1 MTSNGTDTGSGTS
14 QSKPYSIRMAE
25 SVMARGQGLASPD
38 GDSGE
43 WLRIGFFQTALLE
56 ILSSNGLDD
65 MVEQRERVLD
75 YLECGTRKAASLVLD
90 AKRNV
95 TFSLDRLS
103 LGRGLSFQ
111 YEGSRIIKNHRLQQL
126 ISVTGMKDQKTSYIR
141 TPWMPSESQLTC
153 SLGITLVRTIDPASY
168 FQSDRIQCVGGLW
181 YFHYPDLSYLDGMYM
196 LVPFMLDYSGRQG
209 IGEADNAVREIL
221 QQMNLLW
228 EHCLHEPSGLFAHGY
243 DSSQKSEWSHNKNGA
258 SPFVWGRSLTWLTL
272 ALLAALESPT
282 MTKDSAKW
290 EDLKSKFQYLLK
302 KVVHCRDSK
311 SNGWWQLMCSPDLP
325 GNYIESSCSS
335 IFVFVI
341 LRGPRLGF
349 LESLL
354 RDDNIEKEA
363 CEAYHAVVRKFV
375 VKRGDGTLGFQ
386 GTVDVCSLN
395 SPASYDVRLSP
406 SS

>member
-1 MTSNGTDTGSGTS
+1 MTSNGTDTGGGTS
-14 QSKPYSIRMAE
+14 QSKPYSIWMAE
-25 SVMARGQGLASPD
+25 SVIARGQGLASPD
-38 GDSGE
+38 GDSGQ

-56 ILSSNGLDD
+56 ILSANGSDD

-75 YLECGTRKAASLVLD
+75 YLECGARKAASLVLD

-111 YEGSRIIKNHRLQQL
+111 YERSKDEVYKNALDALRESIDLQP
-126 ISVTGMKDQKTSYIR
+126 R
-141 TPWMPSESQLTC
+141 NH
-153 SLGITLVRTIDPASY
+153 
-168 FQSDRIQCVGGLW
+168 FGGLW

-196 LVPFMLDYSGRQG
+196 LVPFMLDYSGRRG
-209 IGEADNAVREIL
+209 IDEANNAVCEIL
-221 QQMNLLW
+221 QQINLLW
-228 EHCLHEPSGLFAHGY
+228 KHCFHEPSGLFVHGY
-243 DSSQKSEWSHNKNGA
+243 DSSQKYEWSHNKNGA
-258 SPFVWGRSLTWLTL
+258 SPFVWGRSLAWLTL

-282 MTKDSAKW
+282 MSKDSAKW
-290 EDLKSKFQYLLK
+290 EDLKSKFQYLIK

-341 LRGPRLGF
+341 LRGSRLGF

-354 RDDNIEKEA
+354 PDDNIEKAA
-363 CEAYHAVVRKFV
+363 CEAYDAIVRKFV
-375 VKRGDGTLGFQ
+375 VKRDDGTLGFN

-395 SPASYDVRLSP
+395 SPASYDYYLSRP
-406 SS
+406 IQQDSVLGTSAFVLASLERERYTGAALD

>member
-14 QSKPYSIRMAE
+14 QSKPYSIWMAE

-38 GDSGE
+38 GTSGQ

-56 ILSSNGLDD
+56 ILSANGLDN

-75 YLECGTRKAASLVLD
+75 YLECGARKAASLVLD

-111 YEGSRIIKNHRLQQL
+111 YERSKDELYKNALDALRESIDLQPRNHFVVDEASTKPTTQYVRYYSRL
-126 ISVTGMKDQKTSYIR
+126 ISYGSTVFTNRVGSLFTVMTLLKT
-141 TPWMPSESQLTC
+141 
-153 SLGITLVRTIDPASY
+153 
-168 FQSDRIQCVGGLW
+168 
-181 YFHYPDLSYLDGMYM
+181 
-196 LVPFMLDYSGRQG
+196 
-209 IGEADNAVREIL
+209 
-221 QQMNLLW
+221 
-228 EHCLHEPSGLFAHGY
+228 
-243 DSSQKSEWSHNKNGA
+243 
-258 SPFVWGRSLTWLTL
+258 
-272 ALLAALESPT
+272 ALESPT
-282 MTKDSAKW
+282 MSKDSAKW
-290 EDLKSKFQYLLK
+290 EDLKSKFQYLIK
-302 KVVHCRDSK
+302 KIVHCRDSKSKFQYLIKKIVHCRDSK

-341 LRGPRLGF
+341 LRGSRLGF

-354 RDDNIEKEA
+354 SDDNIEKAA
-363 CEAYHAVVRKFV
+363 CEAYDAIARKFV
-375 VKRGDGTLGFQ
+375 VKRDDGALGFN

-395 SPASYDVRLSP
+395 SPASYDYYLSRP
-406 SS
+406 IQQDSVLGTSAFILASLERDRYTGAALD

>member
-14 QSKPYSIRMAE
+14 QSKPYSIWMAE
-25 SVMARGQGLASPD
+25 SVIARGQGLASPD
-38 GDSGE
+38 GDSGQ

-56 ILSSNGLDD
+56 VLSANGLDD

-111 YEGSRIIKNHRLQQL
+111 YERSKDELYKNALDALRESIDLQPRNHF
-126 ISVTGMKDQKTSYIR
+126 VVD
-141 TPWMPSESQLTC
+141 E
-153 SLGITLVRTIDPASY
+153 ASTKPTT
-168 FQSDRIQCVGGLW
+168 
-181 YFHYPDLSYLDGMYM
+181 H
-196 LVPFMLDYSGRQG
+196 
-209 IGEADNAVREIL
+209 
-221 QQMNLLW
+221 
-228 EHCLHEPSGLFAHGY
+228 GLFVHGY
-243 DSSQKSEWSHNKNGA
+243 DSSQKYEWSHNKNGA
-258 SPFVWGRSLTWLTL
+258 SPFVWGRSLAWLTL

-282 MTKDSAKW
+282 MSKDSAKW
-290 EDLKSKFQYLLK
+290 ENLKSKFQYLIK

-341 LRGPRLGF
+341 LRGSRLGF

-354 RDDNIEKEA
+354 PDDNIEKAA
-363 CEAYHAVVRKFV
+363 CEAYDAIVRKFV
-375 VKRGDGTLGFQ
+375 VKRDDGTLGLN

-395 SPASYDVRLSP
+395 SPASYDYYLSRP
-406 SS
+406 IQQDSVLGTSAFVLASLERERYTGAALD

>member
-111 YEGSRIIKNHRLQQL
+111 YERSKDELYKNALDALRESIDLQP
-126 ISVTGMKDQKTSYIR
+126 R
-141 TPWMPSESQLTC
+141 NH
-153 SLGITLVRTIDPASY
+153 
-168 FQSDRIQCVGGLW
+168 FGGLW

-395 SPASYDVRLSP
+395 SPASYDYYLSC
-406 SS
+406 SIQQDSVLGTSAFILASLERERYTGVALD